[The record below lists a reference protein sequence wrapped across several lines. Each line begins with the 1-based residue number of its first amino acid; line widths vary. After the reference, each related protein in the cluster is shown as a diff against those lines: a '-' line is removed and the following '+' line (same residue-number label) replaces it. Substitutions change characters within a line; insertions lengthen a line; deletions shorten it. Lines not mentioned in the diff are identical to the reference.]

1 MTGNMKS
8 LAKNSLFNAMY
19 QVLNIIFPLLSSIYV
34 ARVLLPEGVGRVAY
48 AQNVASYFVTAAALG
63 ISTVGLR
70 EISNARDDKQ
80 KVSKIF
86 SELSI
91 INTCSTFLA
100 IAVYSTLVF
109 CNPSFRVDYKLYL
122 ATGLVILFNIINI
135 DWLYQGHEEYV
146 YIVVRSIA
154 VKALSLLA
162 LFLFVRSKDDY
173 VTYAIPMAIC
183 HFAISLWRA
192 LTQYSRFLKMEGNTL
207 VRSITESG
215 MAEFAR
221 CG

>member
-1 MTGNMKS
+1 MKS
-8 LAKNSLFNAMY
+8 LARNSLFNAMY
-19 QVLNIIFPLLSSIYV
+19 QVLNIIFPLISSIYV

-48 AQNVASYFVTAAALG
+48 AQNIAAYFVTAAALG

-109 CNPSFRVDYKLYL
+109 CNPSFRVDY
-122 ATGLVILFNIINI
+122 
-135 DWLYQGHEEYV
+135 
-146 YIVVRSIA
+146 
-154 VKALSLLA
+154 
-162 LFLFVRSKDDY
+162 
-173 VTYAIPMAIC
+173 
-183 HFAISLWRA
+183 
-192 LTQYSRFLKMEGNTL
+192 
-207 VRSITESG
+207 
-215 MAEFAR
+215 
-221 CG
+221 